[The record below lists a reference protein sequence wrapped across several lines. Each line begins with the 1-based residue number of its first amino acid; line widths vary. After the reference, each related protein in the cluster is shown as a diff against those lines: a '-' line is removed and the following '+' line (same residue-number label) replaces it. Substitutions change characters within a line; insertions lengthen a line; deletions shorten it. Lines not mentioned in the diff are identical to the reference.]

1 MPVAADGGGD
11 KKDRTV
17 SEVSR
22 QKPEPV
28 PADTTGAE
36 GGGPG
41 GWGTPRR
48 VRPETVKDE
57 PEDEPSGD

>member
-1 MPVAADGGGD
+1 VAADRDGD
-11 KKDRTV
+11 RKDHSI

-22 QKPEPV
+22 QQPEPV
-28 PADTTGAE
+28 PAGTTGAE

-41 GWGTPRR
+41 GWGTAER
-48 VRPETVKDE
+48 VRPETVKRE

>member
-1 MPVAADGGGD
+1 VAADRAD
-11 KKDRTV
+11 NKKDHAV

-41 GWGTPRR
+41 GWGTTER
-48 VRPETVKDE
+48 VRPETFKRE